1 MDKPSTIHGHGLRD
15 VARALAGI
23 RSGLLA
29 ILLLVVSG
37 CINGPMR
44 SHLNGRFNYLTVET
58 ARCAPWYTYPLS
70 LPAAAV
76 GDTGILLVDT
86 LAVPSSTLGSILK
99 ETGPFF
105 FLFALPFYPIGCY
118 SMMVSSGDSSVGSG
132 ILYEKLFGYRY
143 IDTNIGRLKIAS
155 AVDSS
160 GMPKTTIELDGRT
173 IGDFSGDLKITALA
187 TEKDNLAIGLN
198 DGTIRWWRFA
208 DGDWSLKAGHF
219 VPDRQEV
226 LTAINANL
234 KRANLPL
241 SPEQY
246 ENLVEMKSPN
256 LMELFSDT
264 SPEQYKNLVEMKQQL
279 EAGQP
284 LTFSCM
290 NLTFI
295 HGGMGD
301 KEEPLIQIRYSLSVT
316 GQSHWFIGNSQT
328 DGMTLHFWVGY
339 VSSE

>member
-1 MDKPSTIHGHGLRD
+1 MDKPSTIHVHGMRD

-23 RSGLLA
+23 RCGLLA

-44 SHLNGRFNYLTVET
+44 GHLNGRFNYLTVET

-132 ILYEKLFGYRY
+132 ILYEKLFGHRY
-143 IDTNIGRLKIAS
+143 MDTIIGRLKIAS

-198 DGTIRWWRFA
+198 DGTIRWWRSA

-234 KRANLPL
+234 KEANLPL
-241 SPEQY
+241 STEQY
-246 ENLVEMKSPN
+246 E
-256 LMELFSDT
+256 
-264 SPEQYKNLVEMKQQL
+264 NLVEMKQQL

-301 KEEPLIQIRYSLSVT
+301 KEEPRVQITYSLSVT
-316 GQSHWFIGNSQT
+316 CQSHWFIGNGQT
-328 DGMTLHFWVGY
+328 DGITLHFWVDY